1 MPRPLQHPRKVVLA
15 VLCLGVAAV
24 LAYFVYRDFDY
35 FSVLI
40 EEYANIVLDLIERS
54 MARYGYPV
62 VFFGVMLENAGLPIP
77 GETILLVAGYF
88 STGHNPDVNLNIF
101 VVMIVAC
108 IGAVLGDN
116 AGFAIG
122 HHYGRGILLRFG
134 RFVFLTPQRLE
145 HLENYFKSHGNKT
158 VFVARFITGL
168 RVFAAVLAGASGM
181 RWRIFLI
188 YNVAGAIVWS
198 LVITTLGYLFGES
211 LPLLIK
217 WVGRSGTILLVIA
230 IVIAV
235 IAWRIYRHRTAD

>member
-1 MPRPLQHPRKVVLA
+1 MDLLHDSLEV
-15 VLCLGVAAV
+15 
-24 LAYFVYRDFDY
+24 
-35 FSVLI
+35 I
-40 EEYANIVLDLIERS
+40 EQYMTA
-54 MARYGYPV
+54 YGYWV

-88 STGHNPDVNLNIF
+88 ASAGHFNIF
-101 VVMIVAC
+101 AVMLIAC

-122 HHYGRGILLRFG
+122 HHYGRGILLKFG
-134 RFVFLTPQRLE
+134 RFVFLTPERLE

-181 RWRIFLI
+181 KWRTFLF

-198 LVITTLGYLFGES
+198 VVITTLGYLFGES
-211 LPLLIK
+211 LPILIT
-217 WVGRSGTILLVIA
+217 WVGRSGTILLVVGL
-230 IVIAV
+230 IVVV
-235 IAWRIYRHRTAD
+235 IAWRIYRHRTSD